1 MDTPSELPREIWTAL
16 ESDDA
21 GPLDAIIR
29 RHRQEDFELFRRIL
43 NDVNAPELYR
53 MRSMYALGR
62 WGDPRVV
69 PEIVRAMETLSDRGR
84 ISAID
89 ALGRLRAED
98 ALDTLVRYAQHPS
111 PHVRKTV
118 ANALA
123 RIDTPPAHAELQA
136 IAARDPEDWVRKVA
150 LKKTRAQ

>member
-1 MDTPSELPREIWTAL
+1 MATTSELPHEIWTAL

-29 RHRQEDFELFRRIL
+29 RQRQEDFELFRRIL

-62 WGDPRVV
+62 WGDPSVV
-69 PEIVRAMETLSDRGR
+69 PDIVRAMETLSDRGR

-89 ALGRLRAED
+89 ALGRLRSEA
-98 ALDTLVRYAQHPS
+98 ALDTLVTYAKHPS

-123 RIDTPPAHAELQA
+123 RIDTPLAQAELQA
-136 IAARDPEDWVRKVA
+136 IAVRDPEDWVRKVA
-150 LKKTRAQ
+150 QKKTRAQ